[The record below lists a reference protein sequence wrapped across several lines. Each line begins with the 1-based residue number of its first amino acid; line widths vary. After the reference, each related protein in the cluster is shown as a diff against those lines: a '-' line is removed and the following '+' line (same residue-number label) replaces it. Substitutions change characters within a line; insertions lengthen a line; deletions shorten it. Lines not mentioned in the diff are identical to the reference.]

1 MSSVFEFDAVNRTNS
16 GTSAAKATRRNGDVP
31 AVIYGGSA
39 DPEHVVLNHN
49 EVSKRLANEAV
60 YSHILQVN
68 VDGKSQNVVLKGLQR
83 HPAKDTIIHMDFLRV
98 DMNEKIKVHV
108 PLHFI
113 NQDTCVGVK
122 AGGVITHSMVEVEVS
137 CLPAA
142 LPEYIEVDMASL
154 DIGDSAHLAD
164 LLVAD
169 GVEILALT
177 HGEDHN
183 LPVAQVIKS
192 RAAASE
198 DEDAPAEESTEE
210 AESE

>member
-1 MSSVFEFDAVNRTNS
+1 MSSVFEFEAVNREKN
-16 GTSAAKATRRNGDVP
+16 GTSAARATRRDGDVP

-39 DPEHVVLNHN
+39 DPEHVVLNRN
-49 EVSKRLANEAV
+49 EVTKRLANEAV

-68 VDGKSQNVVLKGLQR
+68 VDGKSQNVVLKALQR
-83 HPAKDTIIHMDFLRV
+83 HPAKETILHMDFLRV

-113 NQDTCVGVK
+113 NQETSVGVK
-122 AGGVITHSMVEVEVS
+122 AGGVVTHSMVEVEVA
-137 CLPAA
+137 CLPAV
-142 LPEYIEVDMASL
+142 LPEYIEVDMEAL
-154 DIGDSAHLAD
+154 DIGESVHLAD
-164 LLVAD
+164 LVVAE

-198 DEDAPAEESTEE
+198 DDDDVVESTEE

>member
-1 MSSVFEFDAVNRTNS
+1 MSSVFEFEAVNRANK
-16 GTSAAKATRRNGDVP
+16 GTGAAKATRRNGDVP
-31 AVIYGGSA
+31 AVIYGGST
-39 DPEHVVLNHN
+39 DPEHVVLSHN

-60 YSHILQVN
+60 YSHILQVS

-83 HPAKDTIIHMDFLRV
+83 HPAKDTILHMDFLRV
-98 DMNEKIKVHV
+98 DMNEKLKVHV

-113 NQDTCVGVK
+113 NQDISVGVK
-122 AGGVITHSMVEVEVS
+122 AGGVITHSMVELEVL

-142 LPEYIEVDMASL
+142 LPEYIEVDMTAI
-154 DIGDSAHLAD
+154 DIGDSVHLTD
-164 LLVAD
+164 LVVPE

-183 LPVAQVIKS
+183 LPVAQVIKT
-192 RAAASE
+192 RPVEAEVEDDAAEAS
-198 DEDAPAEESTEE
+198 EE